1 MKYLMAR
8 LGVIAALVVA
18 LAACGDGSGVSGVA
32 SLSGSGTGSSGVATL
47 SVSGTGTGTGTGT
60 SSGTGSTTD
69 GTTGSSGVVSN
80 PPPGTNSGGNSN
92 DQSPCP
98 VGVSACSGAALGVSV
113 GTIQLSKNGLQT
125 ISLSTTDLLPNNANT
140 AEAFGLL
147 PTNEGFAELR
157 VLHDA
162 DANIRA
168 VDLLLSQLKLFWDGR
183 SERPRIVENFG
194 LKRGRVQ
201 LGEQGMSTLVA
212 LPPQGDTFWNNNAST
227 FTGTQDNYA
236 NNHYFERAAP
246 FCESADTV
254 CIAAANN
261 GLRFLAGNWR
271 NGGLKPNQINATR
284 LHDDG
289 ATQAPDQIPFAG
301 FKGYRDL
308 WNWNYQYAH
317 VAGWVT
323 KDTINIQEWGGGT
336 EHNKERRGTIA
347 FGLLTDPTSLPSSG
361 TALYRG
367 YARGWYSPDGQTEV
381 YPVAADMEVTVDFSA
396 RQATLRLFNVRIDEV
411 LPANMEPSVKL
422 AIGSTNVLPFGTP
435 SNTAIGGITHGDA
448 AGYAG
453 LRFFGPLNGGTPPEL
468 AGSFS
473 IKGVSGITAI
483 GGFIARRVVQ

>member
-8 LGVIAALVVA
+8 LGLIAALVVA

-47 SVSGTGTGTGTGT
+47 SVSSTGTGTGT

-69 GTTGSSGVVSN
+69 STTGSSGVVSN
-80 PPPGTNSGGNSN
+80 PPLGTNSGGNSN

-246 FCESADTV
+246 VCESADTV
-254 CIAAANN
+254 CMTAANN

-284 LHDDG
+284 LHEDG

-361 TALYRG
+361 TGLYRG

-411 LPANMEPSVKL
+411 LAANMEPSVKL

>member
-1 MKYLMAR
+1 MRYLMAR
-8 LGVIAALVVA
+8 LGVIAALVVG
-18 LAACGDGSGVSGVA
+18 LAACGDGSGVSGG
-32 SLSGSGTGSSGVATL
+32 SLSGSGIGSSGVATL
-47 SVSGTGTGTGTGT
+47 SVSGTGTGTSTGTGTGT
-60 SSGTGSTTD
+60 SSGTGSTT
-69 GTTGSSGVVSN
+69 GSSVVVSN
-80 PPPGTNSGGNSN
+80 PPLGTNSGGNSN

-98 VGVSACSGAALGVSV
+98 IGVSACSGAALGVSV
-113 GTIQLSKNGLQT
+113 GAIQLSKNGLQT

-162 DANIRA
+162 DANVRA
-168 VDLLLSQLKLFWDGR
+168 VDLLLSQLKLFWNGR
-183 SERPRIVENFG
+183 SERPRIVENFS

-212 LPPQGDTFWNNNAST
+212 LPPQGDTFWDNNAST
-227 FTGTQDNYA
+227 FTGTQNNYA
-236 NNHYFERAAP
+236 NNHYFERPAP
-246 FCESADTV
+246 ACDSTDSICVT
-254 CIAAANN
+254 AANN
-261 GLRFLAGNWR
+261 GLRFLAGDWR
-271 NGGLKPNQINATR
+271 SGGLKPNQINATR
-284 LHDDG
+284 LHEDG

-347 FGLLTDPTSLPSSG
+347 FGLLTDPASLPSSG
-361 TALYRG
+361 TATYRG

-381 YPVAADMEVTVDFSA
+381 YPIAADMAVTVDFSA
-396 RQATLRLFNVRIDEV
+396 RQATLRLLNVRIDEV

-422 AIGSTNVLPFGTP
+422 AVGSANVLPFGTP

-448 AGYAG
+448 SGYAG
-453 LRFFGPLNGGTPPEL
+453 LRFFGPLDNGTPPEL

-473 IKGVSGITAI
+473 IKGLSGITAI
-483 GGFIARRVVQ
+483 GGFIARRLVQ

>member
-47 SVSGTGTGTGTGT
+47 SVSSTGTGTGT

-69 GTTGSSGVVSN
+69 STTGSSGVVSN
-80 PPPGTNSGGNSN
+80 PPLGTNSGGNSN

-236 NNHYFERAAP
+236 NNHYFERAVP
-246 FCESADTV
+246 VCESADTV
-254 CIAAANN
+254 CMTAANN

-284 LHDDG
+284 LHEDG

-361 TALYRG
+361 TGLYRG

-411 LPANMEPSVKL
+411 LAANMEPSVKL